1 MFWWMKTNHHAVHY
15 AQRQQ
20 TLDSESERSCSH
32 ECSGEQAGETSVR
45 HAGGTSGRTSD
56 GPYRTKRLLTEHG
69 PCVGAHRPLAGDA
82 HGGHCHLDRGGG
94 TWRTLPHLAATHI
107 RQLVRRRAL
116 SGGGAQPSGQLVPAA
131 SQNDQAPPRY
141 RAYLFGAVGGI
152 APDSGDLLA
161 RDSRPDQQPYQVHRR
176 RSKRPRG
183 GRRSTSR
190 VSSSKTG
197 WVLCTRRSAA
207 SSVIYRARC
216 RIWQR
221 VSSPLPQR

>member
-116 SGGGAQPSGQLVPAA
+116 SGGGAQPSGQLVPSA
-131 SQNDQAPPRY
+131 SQNDKTPP
-141 RAYLFGAVGGI
+141 
-152 APDSGDLLA
+152 
-161 RDSRPDQQPYQVHRR
+161 
-176 RSKRPRG
+176 G

-197 WVLCTRRSAA
+197 WVLCTRRSAT

-221 VSSPLPQR
+221 VSYRQPQR

>member
-1 MFWWMKTNHHAVHY
+1 MSVQGNKQAKPQSDT
-15 AQRQQ
+15 R
-20 TLDSESERSCSH
+20 EEP
-32 ECSGEQAGETSVR
+32 QAGPQTAPTEPNGSSPSTGLVWVR
-45 HAGGTSGRTSD
+45 IA
-56 GPYRTKRLLTEHG
+56 
-69 PCVGAHRPLAGDA
+69 PLAGDA

-141 RAYLFGAVGGI
+141 RAHLFGAVGGI